1 MRYAIRYSASRK
13 VRAHGQGMQTRLRG
27 HTSRPI
33 VTILNHQRREET
45 CRSQFN
51 AGVTK
56 SVTVCKS

>member
-1 MRYAIRYSASRK
+1 MRCAIRHSANRK

-33 VTILNHQRREET
+33 VTILNQRREET